1 MVDSCISCM
10 DSDMKIAVM
19 SELDKFCQTQMKCA
33 ITDKW
38 FLAREQYCTLGMHI
52 IIQSPIMSTCLG
64 CHEIRLTLLF

>member
-1 MVDSCISCM
+1 M

-38 FLAREQYCTLGMHI
+38 FLAREQYCTL
-52 IIQSPIMSTCLG
+52 
-64 CHEIRLTLLF
+64 